1 MRVTLTI
8 FIFIIIRCY
17 FLLSL
22 AAVKVLSIFR
32 MRSLLSLPFILLSAS
47 TASTAMPDA
56 ATEPLKNIGTA
67 ATANVSRQA
76 GAEDRDAK
84 QFGIFNVVTF
94 PNDAC
99 G

>member
-1 MRVTLTI
+1 
-8 FIFIIIRCY
+8 
-17 FLLSL
+17 
-22 AAVKVLSIFR
+22 
-32 MRSLLSLPFILLSAS
+32 
-47 TASTAMPDA
+47 MPDA

-76 GAEDRDAK
+76 GAKDRDAK